1 MTNRKERTLN
11 QKITIT
17 AGWSGD
23 SLYSLEDVNRLYRGV
38 KRNLSILCDF
48 ILYAGPEAQKP
59 GRLNGLEKGIEI
71 IDSEYP
77 SWWVGMKGA
86 DPDNR
91 PWIKT
96 DSILALGLDCVIVGS
111 LNDLINYPLRRSDL
125 AAMKD
130 YPSHACPSGR
140 EKDCSLEVMLIR
152 KDADRPL
159 WNEYVRVGKP
169 TWDLMTPPANKVWG
183 MCAQGWINE
192 TRAVHVDL
200 FPENWIVSYK
210 LGVRGRGLPDD
221 CRIVSFHGFPKPGE
235 CNEPWIK
242 KHWR

>member
-1 MTNRKERTLN
+1 MNSK
-11 QKITIT
+11 KDITIT
-17 AGWSGD
+17 CGWSGD
-23 SLYSLEDVNRLYRGV
+23 SLYSLEDVNKLFRGV
-38 KRNLSILCDF
+38 KRNTTCPFDF

-59 GRLNGLEKGIEI
+59 GKLDGLESGIKI
-71 IDSEYP
+71 INSEYP

-111 LNDLINYPLRRSDL
+111 LDELITFPSDL

-130 YPSHACPSGR
+130 YPAHCCPKGK
-140 EKDCSLEVMLIR
+140 EKDMSGDVMLIR
-152 KDADRPL
+152 NDADRPL
-159 WNEYVRVGKP
+159 WDAYVKAGKP
-169 TWDLMTPPANKVWG
+169 TWDCRNIPADATFR
-183 MCAQGWINE
+183 MCGQGWINE

-200 FPENWIVSYK
+200 FPENWVISYK

-221 CRIVSFHGFPKPGE
+221 CRIVSFHGQPKPGDVDE
-235 CNEPWIK
+235 EWIK
-242 KHWR
+242 EHWK